1 MWRLV
6 IYALVAMAIPAYFFY
21 PHLHDSRYSGLLYF
35 IAILLPVGM
44 VAYFALLPWI
54 IKRLRLASPE
64 RSRFIR
70 PAFVAVMILI
80 ALSKFLQIHYK

>member
-6 IYALVAMAIPAYFFY
+6 IYGIVAMAIPAYFFY

-35 IAILLPVGM
+35 MMLLLTAGM
-44 VAYFALLPWI
+44 VAYFALIPWI
-54 IKRLRLASPE
+54 IKRFRLASPE

-70 PAFVAVMILI
+70 PAFALVMIII
-80 ALSKFLQIHYK
+80 ALTKLLQIHYR